1 MRGREDDCMPDDA
14 ATPTAAEQLDA
25 LYPKPHKFT
34 VAKDIGWI
42 DPHGRRFVELSPFV
56 ALATVGPNGAVDVSP
71 RGGGPG
77 FVRVAEDGKSLTLPD
92 RPGNNRLDS
101 LRNIAEG
108 PGEVGLMFMIPGI
121 DDIYRVNGP
130 ATLVVDDELAKS
142 FEEFGKVPKSLVRVE
157 VREAYLHC
165 PRALMRSDLW
175 GDSHRVDRATL
186 PSLSDMITD
195 QLGID
200 RPKTTHQEQ
209 VESLRQ
215 GL

>member
-1 MRGREDDCMPDDA
+1 MPDDA
-14 ATPTAAEQLDA
+14 SAKLDQL
-25 LYPKPHKFT
+25 YQPPHKFT
-34 VAKDIGWI
+34 VAKCI
-42 DPHGRRFVELSPFV
+42 DHVDKHGRRFIALSPFV
-56 ALATVGPNGAVDVSP
+56 TIATVGPDGYVDVSP

-77 FVRVAEDGKSLTLPD
+77 FVHVSEDGKALTMPD
-92 RPGNNRLDS
+92 RPGNNRLDT

-108 PGEVGLMFMIPGI
+108 PGEVGTMFMIPGI

-130 ATLVVDDELAKS
+130 ASLVVDDELAQT
-142 FEEFGKVPKSLVRVE
+142 FAEFGKVPKTLLRID

-175 GDSHRVDRATL
+175 GDKHRIDRATL
-186 PSLSDMITD
+186 PSLSEMVSD
-195 QLGID
+195 QIGL
-200 RPKTTHQEQ
+200 PKPATTHAEQ